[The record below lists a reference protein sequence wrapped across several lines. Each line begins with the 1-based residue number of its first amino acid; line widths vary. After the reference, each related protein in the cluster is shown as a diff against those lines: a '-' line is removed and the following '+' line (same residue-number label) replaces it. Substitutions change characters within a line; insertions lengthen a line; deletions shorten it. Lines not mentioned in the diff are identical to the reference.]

1 MSRKKGGK
9 ALPILSIVFFGIG
22 LVMFLAQAGYGV
34 IYRLVLSGGATFAHT
49 LIAES
54 GKAAAMA
61 FPTVFF
67 IIGAALYLKH
77 SPSYKKMFTV
87 ALLAQFISAVVM
99 AARLVYVNAL
109 FSQKASPTAY
119 PIFAMFALIALLSLV
134 SAILVIKEKNYKP
147 FMIVA
152 AAVGMCIA
160 VYMFGMNVYIV
171 AANFGYYAQHI
182 FLMGSILI
190 KGTLYLLSFA
200 FYYIAFLFAALFKN
214 PVKIEAK
221 KVKVAIKSN

>member
-9 ALPILSIVFFGIG
+9 ALPILSIVFFGVG

-61 FPTVFF
+61 FPAVFF
-67 IIGAALYLKH
+67 IISAALYLKH
-77 SPSYKKMFTV
+77 SSAYKRMFTV
-87 ALLAQFISAVVM
+87 SLVMQFISAVVV

-119 PIFAMFALIALLSLV
+119 PVFAMFAMIALLSLV
-134 SAILVIKEKNYKP
+134 SAILVIKNKNYKSL
-147 FMIVA
+147 MIVT

-171 AANFGYYAQHI
+171 AAHFGYYAQHI

-214 PVKIEAK
+214 PVKTEAK